1 MQVKDM
7 TVGKPF
13 KTLLVFVL
21 PMILSVTL
29 QQLYN
34 IADNFIAGNFINNS
48 YSFSAVGTVYP
59 VTVVFLDIAVGFGVG
74 CGISSARYFGA
85 KDYTKVKKGL
95 FTALISMLVL
105 AVAVTVVGVIV
116 IKPVLSLMIDPV
128 AEPECFSDAL
138 AYMTIYIFGM
148 LFLFVYN
155 VCMNIFQALGNS
167 KTPLYFLMFSTV
179 LNVGLDL
186 LFVTAFGMESDGLA
200 LGTLISE
207 AVAGVLS
214 LAVLMKSVLKLS
226 SDKVSAFDKSI
237 LKDIARIGVPSIFQG
252 LFISV
257 GGVLVMSFISG
268 FGNIYVAG
276 GYSAAYKVCYIAI
289 NIFSMI
295 GNAISNFVS
304 QNIGAGEYERVIKGF
319 SSGLI
324 IAVAFCAIATVLIL
338 PFREWWVNLFL
349 SDGYTGDRDT
359 VIETGN
365 LFILTVV
372 PFFLSIALK
381 IPFDGVLKGSGDMS
395 GFMAGTCIDL
405 VLRIGCSYLFGKLW
419 GYQAIFWAWPVGWIV
434 GFIVSAS
441 IFFTGGWKKKCG
453 YKIR

>member
-13 KTLLVFVL
+13 RTVLVFVL

-74 CGISSARYFGA
+74 CGISTARYFGA
-85 KDYTKVKKGL
+85 KDYAKVKRGL
-95 FTALISMLVL
+95 FTSLISMLVL
-105 AVAVTVVGVIV
+105 AVSVTVIGVII
-116 IKPVLSLMIDPV
+116 IKPVLSAMIDPV
-128 AEPECFSDAL
+128 TDPECFSDAL
-138 AYMTIYIFGM
+138 GYMTIYIFGM

-167 KTPLYFLMFSTV
+167 RTPLYFLIFSTL
-179 LNVGLDL
+179 LNVGLDM

-207 AVAGVLS
+207 AVAGILS
-214 LAVLMKSVLKLS
+214 LAVLMRNVFKLS
-226 SDKVSAFDKSI
+226 SDKVKAFDKGI
-237 LKDIARIGVPSIFQG
+237 FRDICKVGVPSIFQG

-257 GGVLVMSFISG
+257 GGVLVMSFISK
-268 FGNIYVAG
+268 FGNIYVSG

-289 NIFSMI
+289 NIFNII

-304 QNIGAGEYERVIKGF
+304 QNVGAGKYDRALKGF

-324 IAVAFCAIATVLIL
+324 ISVAFCAIATAAIL

-349 SDGYTGDRDT
+349 SDGYTGDRDI
-359 VIETGN
+359 VMETGN

-372 PFFLSIALK
+372 PFFISIALK
-381 IPFDGVLKGSGDMS
+381 IPLDGVLKGSGDMS
-395 GFMAGTCIDL
+395 GFMLGTCTDL
-405 VLRIGCSYLFGKLW
+405 VLRIVCAYVFGKIW
-419 GYQAIFWAWPVGWIV
+419 GYKAIFWAWPVGWV
-434 GFIVSAS
+434 CGFIVSAL
-441 IFFTGGWKKKCG
+441 IFFFGGWKKKCG
-453 YKIR
+453 YKV